1 MDDVNITFDEQGKIR
16 VLEPEI
22 YQKTQD
28 MRDCAEIFTKSINF
42 SFFFILKYIDIG
54 DFSKCV
60 EDGLIIMDAYAKKIE
75 KAKLR
80 AISQRNMTQNELESC
95 SRRQVEL
102 NALLKEKQE
111 ELERYIVL

>member
-1 MDDVNITFDEQGKIR
+1 
-16 VLEPEI
+16 
-22 YQKTQD
+22 
-28 MRDCAEIFTKSINF
+28 
-42 SFFFILKYIDIG
+42 
-54 DFSKCV
+54 
-60 EDGLIIMDAYAKKIE
+60 MDAYAKKIE

-111 ELERYIVL
+111 ELERYLFYYLFYIEPMLNFNLLQQLKMNRD

>member
-1 MDDVNITFDEQGKIR
+1 
-16 VLEPEI
+16 
-22 YQKTQD
+22 
-28 MRDCAEIFTKSINF
+28 
-42 SFFFILKYIDIG
+42 
-54 DFSKCV
+54 
-60 EDGLIIMDAYAKKIE
+60 MDAYAKKIE

-111 ELERYIVL
+111 ELERYLVL